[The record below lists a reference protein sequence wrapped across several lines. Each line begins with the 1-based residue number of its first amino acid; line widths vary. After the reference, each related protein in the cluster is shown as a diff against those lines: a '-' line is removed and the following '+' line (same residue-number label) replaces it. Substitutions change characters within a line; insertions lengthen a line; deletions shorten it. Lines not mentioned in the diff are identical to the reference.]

1 MPPRLAKTPDAP
13 CIEPRRRIASRSHLE
28 LIKEIGAYA
37 GLVAFIGL
45 AVLALLSFAQGRDIR
60 RLREWAG
67 SAPERDAE
75 RKESTSAAASE
86 RAEEMRSLEEAREAE
101 RRAADLREQRRER
114 REAGLPEL
122 TRSERLRERFG
133 GGEARGGGFGT
144 RLGDPRY
151 LVGIFAVAILIG
163 AGVVYAV
170 TQGGDESG
178 GNGGKSGKRAAKSM
192 SPGEIEVTVLN
203 GTAVD
208 GLAGTYGNEVE
219 QHGYQLGAVGN
230 SRASF
235 SESVVMFE
243 QGEGRAAH
251 RIADVLEISHV
262 RPMSPEI
269 ASLAAGASV
278 AVVVGE
284 DNAAATNP

>member
-1 MPPRLAKTPDAP
+1 M
-13 CIEPRRRIASRSHLE
+13 E

-37 GLVAFIGL
+37 GLVAFLGVAI
-45 AVLALLSFAQGRDIR
+45 LALLSFAQGRDIR

-75 RKESTSAAASE
+75 RKETTSAAAAE
-86 RAEEMRSLEEAREAE
+86 RAEEMRRLEEARDAE
-101 RRAADLREQRRER
+101 RRAAEKREERRER

-133 GGEARGGGFGT
+133 GDVGGTGVGT

-151 LVGIFAVAILIG
+151 LVAIFAVLILIG
-163 AGVVYAV
+163 GGVAYAV
-170 TQGGDESG
+170 TQGSG
-178 GNGGKSGKRAAKSM
+178 GDGSGGKAGKQAGGAL

-208 GLAGTYGNEVE
+208 GLAGTYGNKVE
-219 QHGYQLGAVGN
+219 QHGFQLGAVSN
-230 SRASF
+230 SRSSY

-243 QGEGRAAH
+243 AAEGRAAH
-251 RIADVLEISHV
+251 RVADALEISHV
-262 RPMSPEI
+262 RPMTAEI
-269 ASLAAGASV
+269 ASLSAGAPV
-278 AVVVGE
+278 TVVVGE
-284 DNAAATNP
+284 DNASTTG